1 MKRVGIGIVLLLEMV
16 CTRAQSLGGIFSQG
30 TTELNDNTTQI
41 LVLQELGATDE
52 QDYAGLEDG
61 LTGMGQIH
69 GAEYA
74 LHRDYFGSLSAV
86 NPTVAGM
93 PEVADIVQTVPA
105 GLGDLAAAIGRWG
118 GSGGMTATSGQSGGN
133 GGMTTGELAGAI
145 GLPPGGG
152 GMTTAELGALV
163 SLDSSL
169 SRLGASELA
178 ALQVVL
184 TAGQLVMTDA
194 ERMAR
199 VRAIDRAVRE
209 QYLFIL
215 QTCGEGDLLV
225 ARRRQAVGEA
235 GAGLLL
241 SEP

>member
-30 TTELNDNTTQI
+30 TTELNDNAAQI
-41 LVLQELGATDE
+41 LVLQELGATDQ
-52 QDYAGLEDG
+52 QDYSGLEDG

-86 NPTVAGM
+86 NPAVAGM
-93 PEVADIVQTVPA
+93 PDVADILQTVSA

-118 GSGGMTATSGQSGGN
+118 GSGGMTATSGQSGRN
-133 GGMTTGELAGAI
+133 
-145 GLPPGGG
+145 G
-152 GMTTAELGALV
+152 GMTTAELGAVV

-169 SRLGASELA
+169 SRLEASELA

-215 QTCGEGDLLV
+215 QTCAEGDLLV
-225 ARRRQAVGEA
+225 SRRRQAAGEA
-235 GAGLLL
+235 GTGLLL

>member
-41 LVLQELGATDE
+41 LVLEELGATGQ
-52 QDYAGLEDG
+52 QDYAGLENG

-86 NPTVAGM
+86 NPALAGM
-93 PEVADIVQTVPA
+93 PEVADILQTVPA

-118 GSGGMTATSGQSGGN
+118 GYVD
-133 GGMTTGELAGAI
+133 MTTGELAGAI
-145 GLPPGGG
+145 GLPPGSG
-152 GMTTAELGALV
+152 GMTTAELGAVV

-169 SRLGASELA
+169 SRLGAAELA

-215 QTCGEGDLLV
+215 QTCAEGDLLV
-225 ARRRQAVGEA
+225 GRRRQAVGEV
-235 GAGLLL
+235 GTGLLL